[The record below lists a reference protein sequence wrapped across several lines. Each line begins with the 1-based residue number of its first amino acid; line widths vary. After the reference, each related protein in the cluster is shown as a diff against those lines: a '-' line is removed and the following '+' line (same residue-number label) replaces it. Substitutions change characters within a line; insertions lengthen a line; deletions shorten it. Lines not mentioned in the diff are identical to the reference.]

1 MGFSFAGPVADPQLV
16 RGIEIAEHRNFE
28 RDGKMPID
36 FRRSA
41 AAEAVA

>member
-1 MGFSFAGPVADPQLV
+1 MGFSLRAPIADPQLV
-16 RGIEIAEHRNFE
+16 RAIEIAGHRNFE
-28 RDGKMPID
+28 LRGKMPID